1 MPQDGINIYMSLID
15 KVSSPLGGIGKKT
28 KAFSKELQELE
39 QKTGAYA
46 ATQDKLKKETTD
58 YRKKLEQAN
67 LTVQTAKK
75 EFKQYKDEAHKGA
88 LDKAIEE
95 QEEYKRKL
103 RESEAAM
110 KSNYKALGS
119 LMDQQRKAGNQG
131 GSETATLRKKL
142 GDSGILKMLSG
153 SAASAA
159 SIVLSSAIGEPE
171 ARLVASTI
179 GGALEGAA
187 SGALMG
193 SVLGVPGVAAGAAIG
208 GISGLISGGT
218 EIWGARDN
226 AFKSYVQEAAES
238 QLAQRDSD
246 V

>member
-95 QEEYKRKL
+95 QEEYERQLK
-103 RESEAAM
+103 ETETAM
-110 KSNYKALGS
+110 KSNYKALGA
-119 LMDQQRKAGNQG
+119 LMDQQRKAGNRG
-131 GSETATLRKKL
+131 GGEIATLGKKL

-159 SIVLSSAIGEPE
+159 SIFLSSAIGEPE
-171 ARLVASTI
+171 ARLAASVV

-187 SGALMG
+187 SGVLMG
-193 SVLGVPGVAAGAAIG
+193 SVFGVPGVAIGALAGAA
-208 GISGLISGGT
+208 SGGLS
-218 EIWGARDN
+218 GGM
-226 AFKSYVQEAAES
+226 
-238 QLAQRDSD
+238 
-246 V
+246 